1 MCVSGNSNVTP
12 YDWLKA
18 ELPHVL
24 DEICVMAASCQQE
37 PNALNCS
44 GGNNG
49 QDGQKSNAVP
59 LSRAE
64 AKRAWLAAGGNNEKA
79 VRQALRDR
87 RVKVS
92 KVYSCVSNH
101 SNTDSNTD

>member
-24 DEICVMAASCQQE
+24 DQICVMAASCHQD
-37 PNALNCS
+37 PNAQSAVSNCS
-44 GGNNG
+44 GENEG
-49 QDGQKSNAVP
+49 QDGQKSNGVP

-64 AKRAWLAAGGNNEKA
+64 AKRAWLAAGGDNEKA
-79 VRQALRDR
+79 VRLAHRDR
-87 RVKVS
+87 RAKVS
-92 KVYSCVSNH
+92 L
-101 SNTDSNTD
+101 